1 MNTTEVAQPGKP
13 APNLWISG
21 LLGGALA
28 LIGSLVL
35 FGIAR
40 LVGISLLAASGPPG
54 QSLPAPLTAVQ
65 IIVAVVVPAL
75 VATGIFAL
83 LRRVFKQRAN
93 RIFQVVALIVLLLSF
108 GGPLSQDVSTANQ
121 IILALMHLV
130 TAAAI
135 VWALTLRK

>member
-1 MNTTEVAQPGKP
+1 MNTTEVAQTGKP
-13 APNLWISG
+13 APKLWISG

-40 LVGISLLAASGPPG
+40 LLGIPLLVAGGPPG
-54 QSLPAPLTAVQ
+54 QSLPAPLTALQ
-65 IIVAVVVPAL
+65 IIVAVLVPAL
-75 VATGIFAL
+75 AATGMYAL
-83 LRRVFKQRAN
+83 LRRVYKQRAS

-108 GGPLSQDVSTANQ
+108 GAPLSQDVSTDNK